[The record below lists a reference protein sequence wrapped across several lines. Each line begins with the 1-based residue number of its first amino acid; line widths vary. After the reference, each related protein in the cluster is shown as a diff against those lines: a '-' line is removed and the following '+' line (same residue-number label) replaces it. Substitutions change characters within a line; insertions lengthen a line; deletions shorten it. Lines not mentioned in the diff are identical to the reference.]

1 MKKMLILIV
10 ILGLCGCDDAP
21 AAETIK
27 CKYLGQYIHK
37 CDLGDV
43 ICYKYASGH
52 KGGLSCI
59 KKDVK

>member
-27 CKYLGQYIHK
+27 CEYLGQYIHK

-43 ICYKYASGH
+43 ICYKYAP